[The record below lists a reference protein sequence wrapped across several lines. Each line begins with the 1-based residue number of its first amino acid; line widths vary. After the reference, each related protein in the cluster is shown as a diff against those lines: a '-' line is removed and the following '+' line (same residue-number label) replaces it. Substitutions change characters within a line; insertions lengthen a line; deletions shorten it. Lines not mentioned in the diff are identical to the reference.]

1 MQEGEG
7 ITGGP
12 YIGKRL
18 YGSTEGG
25 LPLCDKE
32 EERGPGK
39 GWLSETVCSLLRKK
53 SGFVLK

>member
-1 MQEGEG
+1 MGAQKEASLFVIE
-7 ITGGP
+7 
-12 YIGKRL
+12 
-18 YGSTEGG
+18 
-25 LPLCDKE
+25 KE